1 MAYRAVLFDLFDTL
15 VYLRPTGARA
25 ETIRVAAEAGI
36 PEAKW
41 IAAWRS
47 TLDGALRGEI
57 RSLEERMTESLR
69 AAGLPEPPETLVRA
83 LTAAREPEMR
93 EASLYPD
100 VEDGLG
106 HLRRRGF
113 KLALV
118 SNIFRYEAPMVD
130 RLGLRGL
137 LDAVVLSCEIGVR
150 KPEPGIYLTATARLS
165 VAPAECVFVGDG
177 MGQELSGAHGLGMTA
192 VRIER
197 DQQDDLDE
205 REEFCDA
212 RVRTL
217 PELLAWLRAAGQP
230 RPESAGP

>member
-1 MAYRAVLFDLFDTL
+1 MMHRAVLFDLFDTL

-36 PEAKW
+36 PEAEW

-47 TLDGALRGEI
+47 TVDRALRGEI
-57 RSLEERMTESLR
+57 RSLAGRMTETLR
-69 AAGLPEPPETLVRA
+69 AAGVPEPSEDLVRA
-83 LTAAREPEMR
+83 LVAARDPEML
-93 EASLYPD
+93 EARLYPD
-100 VEDGLG
+100 VEESLRQ
-106 HLRRRGF
+106 LRRRGF
-113 KLALV
+113 KTALV
-118 SNIFRYEAPMVD
+118 SNAFCWPASLVD

-205 REEFCDA
+205 REEFCDV

-217 PELLAWLRAAGQP
+217 PELLAWVAV
-230 RPESAGP
+230 